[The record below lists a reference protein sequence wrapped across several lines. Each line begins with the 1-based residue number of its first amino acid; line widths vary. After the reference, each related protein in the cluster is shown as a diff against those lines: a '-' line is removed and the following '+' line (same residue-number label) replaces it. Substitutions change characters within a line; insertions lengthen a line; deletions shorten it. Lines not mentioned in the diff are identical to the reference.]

1 MPRVEPGTYAVDV
14 KTILELSGRE
24 LASLAEWAV
33 SEGALFV
40 TSPSIVT
47 VRLEGAGSFRFS
59 LGYGSLISASEPP
72 VPALRLSS
80 HEWVD
85 ACRAGEREPKFSVA
99 PGAAERVTGRAVSKE
114 LRDPVA
120 MMLNSL
126 PLDAEVASSSANPV
140 LVLLSQ
146 GREFA
151 LLGLTEDGYELAATG
166 GRAHELLVYALTVYT
181 SCGGGEA

>member
-1 MPRVEPGTYAVDV
+1 MPRVEPGAYAVDV
-14 KTILELSGRE
+14 KVVLGLGGGELR
-24 LASLAEWAV
+24 SLAEWAV

-47 VRLEGAGSFRFS
+47 VRAGGAGSYRLS
-59 LGYGSLISASEPP
+59 LGYGSLVSASEPP

-85 ACRAGEREPKFSVA
+85 ACRAGEREPGFSVA
-99 PGAAERVTGRAVSKE
+99 SGPAERAAGRAVSKE

-126 PLDAEVASSSANPV
+126 QLDAEVAGSSANPV
-140 LVLLSQ
+140 LVLLSE
-146 GREFA
+146 GRELA
-151 LLGLTEDGYELAATG
+151 LLGLTEEGYELAATG
-166 GRAHELLVYALTVYT
+166 GRAHELLTYALTIYT
-181 SCGGGEA
+181 SCGGSEG